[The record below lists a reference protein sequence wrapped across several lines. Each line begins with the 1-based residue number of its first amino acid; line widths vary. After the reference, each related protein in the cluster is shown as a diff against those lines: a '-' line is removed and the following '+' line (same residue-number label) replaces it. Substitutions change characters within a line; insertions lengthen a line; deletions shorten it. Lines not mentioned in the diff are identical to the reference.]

1 MKPYTP
7 YYLITFV
14 ALSVMLGGCAGAEKS
29 ASMAFDNANGLV
41 KSADKALWID
51 PEATPTAAPK

>member
-1 MKPYTP
+1 
-7 YYLITFV
+7 
-14 ALSVMLGGCAGAEKS
+14 MLGGCAGAEKS